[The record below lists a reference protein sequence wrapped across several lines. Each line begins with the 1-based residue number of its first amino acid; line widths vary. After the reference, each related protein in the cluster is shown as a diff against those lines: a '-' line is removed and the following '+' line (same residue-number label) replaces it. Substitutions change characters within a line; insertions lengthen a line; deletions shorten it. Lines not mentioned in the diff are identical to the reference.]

1 MKYDVAMRHQ
11 QALDPSAI
19 NTIAAGLHNIEAA
32 IRDARNAGKD
42 AETDPAVVLLCRH
55 LAAVCDDR
63 ASSSDLRRA
72 CMAEIAE
79 IRRHPA
85 LIALAHRGVGY
96 DADAK
101 RQFLADGRRA
111 MRRLAEALGLPDG
124 SYDVRSNPGG
134 TAVSGEIILHGEEAW
149 VELSLG
155 FMGPSREV
163 MFRRV
168 RGRADYIGDRNR
180 FASVRELLSPD
191 TFAARLRRELA
202 LTHEVAVLGRLVA

>member
-32 IRDARNAGKD
+32 IKDARNAGKD
-42 AETDPAVVLLCRH
+42 AETDAAVILLCRH
-55 LAAVCDDR
+55 LAAVCDSR
-63 ASSSDLRRA
+63 SPSSDLRRV
-72 CMAEIAE
+72 CMDEIAE

-85 LIALAHRGVGY
+85 LIALAYRGVAY

-101 RQFLADGRRA
+101 RLFHADGRRA
-111 MRRLAEALGLPDG
+111 MRRLAEALGLPEG
-124 SYDVRSNPGG
+124 SYDVRSNQGG
-134 TAVSGEIILHGEEAW
+134 IAVSGEIILHGEEAW

-155 FMGPSREV
+155 CMGPGNEV

-168 RGRADYIGDRNR
+168 RGRNDYIGDRNR

-191 TFAARLRRELA
+191 TFAARLRHELA
-202 LTHEVAVLGRLVA
+202 LTHEAATLGRLVA

>member
-32 IRDARNAGKD
+32 IKDARNAGKD
-42 AETDPAVVLLCRH
+42 AETDPAVILLCRH
-55 LAAVCDDR
+55 LATVCDNR
-63 ASSSDLRRA
+63 SSSSDLRRA
-72 CMAEIAE
+72 CMDEIAD

-85 LIALAHRGVGY
+85 LIALAYRGVAY

-101 RQFLADGRRA
+101 RQFHADGRRA
-111 MRRLAEALGLPDG
+111 MRRLAEALSLPDG
-124 SYDVRSNPGG
+124 SFDVRSNRGG
-134 TAVSGEIILHGEEAW
+134 IAVSGEIVLHGEEAW

-155 FMGPSREV
+155 CMGQGREV

-168 RGRADYIGDRNR
+168 RGRTDYIGDRNR

-191 TFAARLRRELA
+191 SFAVRLRRELA
-202 LTHEVAVLGRLVA
+202 LTHAAASLGRLVA